1 MLEMA
6 EKISEIILNTMFEYS
21 GYGCKC
27 VKDTENVA
35 PDMPP
40 KTTLKMYEDITRPL
54 AFSYAKGE
62 GLNLTGNAGG
72 VIEKNIL
79 GKLLAL
85 PKNDT
90 NALMGFFENFGFL
103 LPLSSDEYES
113 ADAEALLDVVN
124 RIKAT
129 IYLMNAIGKRN
140 YRSVLVNIAY
150 LLYSPQVTISF
161 SSGELST
168 CRHRFTALLE
178 SYNLFPDLSQDAEA
192 YNTGKY
198 SVPDTF
204 IGGKNHIDV
213 DFYNAVRSGADTD
226 IKGSK
231 DPRFKNLTAMYVGCR
246 DTDHETRML
255 IDFFYHFQTEIAV
268 FNEVRFQ
275 SIRPYSHIDEESF
288 SEDIKK
294 SLLKLARIVVAEE
307 INYNISGIQPRYN
320 GMALKAA
327 WQVDSLIQ
335 ALYFSIFYMKA
346 GSEIYKECENPN
358 CKRDRFFL
366 VEATR
371 TNKKYCCPQCAN
383 AAAAQRHRNRK
394 LEK

>member
-1 MLEMA
+1 
-6 EKISEIILNTMFEYS
+6 
-21 GYGCKC
+21 
-27 VKDTENVA
+27 
-35 PDMPP
+35 
-40 KTTLKMYEDITRPL
+40 MYEDITRPL

-72 VIEKNIL
+72 VIKKNIL

-90 NALMGFFENFGFL
+90 NALIGFFEKFGFL
-103 LPLSSDEYES
+103 LPLSADEYES
-113 ADAEALLDVVN
+113 ADAEALLDIVN

-168 CRHRFTALLE
+168 CKHRFTALLE

-204 IGGKNHIDV
+204 IGGKNHIDI

-246 DTDHETRML
+246 DADHATSVKD
-255 IDFFYHFQTEIAV
+255 II
-268 FNEVRFQ
+268 
-275 SIRPYSHIDEESF
+275 IRES
-288 SEDIKK
+288 
-294 SLLKLARIVVAEE
+294 L
-307 INYNISGIQPRYN
+307 QPCCFTN
-320 GMALKAA
+320 G
-327 WQVDSLIQ
+327 
-335 ALYFSIFYMKA
+335 
-346 GSEIYKECENPN
+346 
-358 CKRDRFFL
+358 
-366 VEATR
+366 
-371 TNKKYCCPQCAN
+371 
-383 AAAAQRHRNRK
+383 NRS
-394 LEK
+394 

>member
-1 MLEMA
+1 MA
-6 EKISEIILNTMFEYS
+6 KKISEIILNTMFEYS
-21 GYGCKC
+21 GYSCKC

-35 PDMPP
+35 PDLPP
-40 KTTLKMYEDITRPL
+40 KTTLKMYEDLSRPL
-54 AFSYAKGE
+54 AFSYTMGE
-62 GLNLTGNAGG
+62 GLNMTGNAGG

-90 NALMGFFENFGFL
+90 DALMGFFEEFGFL
-103 LPLSSDEYES
+103 LPLSADEYES

-150 LLYSPQVTISF
+150 LLYSPQVTLSF

-168 CRHRFTALLE
+168 CKHRFTALLE
-178 SYNLFPDLSQDAEA
+178 SYNLFPDLNQDAEA
-192 YNTGKY
+192 FNTGKY

-213 DFYNAVRSGADTD
+213 ELYNAVRSGADTD

-231 DPRFKNLTAMYVGCR
+231 NPRFKNLTAMYVGCR
-246 DTDHETRML
+246 DTDNETRML

-268 FNEVRFQ
+268 FDEVHFQ
-275 SIRPYSHIDEESF
+275 TIRPYSRIDEDAF
-288 SEDIKK
+288 SESMKK
-294 SLLKLARIVVAEE
+294 SLLELARIVVAEE

-320 GMALKAA
+320 GMELKAT

-335 ALYFSIFYMKA
+335 AIYFSIFYMKA
-346 GSEIYKECENPN
+346 GLEIYKECENPN

-383 AAAAQRHRNRK
+383 AAAAQRHRNRQ

>member
-1 MLEMA
+1 MA

-72 VIEKNIL
+72 VIKKNIL

-90 NALMGFFENFGFL
+90 NALIGFFEKFGFL
-103 LPLSSDEYES
+103 LPLSADEYES
-113 ADAEALLDVVN
+113 ADAEALLDIVN

-168 CRHRFTALLE
+168 CKHRFTALLE

-204 IGGKNHIDV
+204 IGGKNHIDI

-246 DTDHETRML
+246 DADHETRML

-275 SIRPYSHIDEESF
+275 SIRPYSHIDEEAF
-288 SEDIKK
+288 GENIKK
-294 SLLKLARIVVAEE
+294 SLLELARIVIAEE
-307 INYNISGIQPRYN
+307 INYNISSIQPRYN

-371 TNKKYCCPQCAN
+371 ANKKYCCPQCAN